1 MVEADGVGKVAQ
13 QLGYARS
20 SVYSHCVKQGLP
32 TKKASRANR
41 PEGVRTFTL
50 DNLPDGADWTPE
62 SLLKQV
68 GLNPDEWRITNV
80 KARGGHYG
88 RPDDPSSQIRLEL
101 SVVPLLPPNFKLPEL
116 KGWKPL
122 PKPKRTKRSKVCTTV
137 ILSDQHCPHIDETC
151 HRLICQWLREEQ
163 PDRLHINGDLLDFST
178 ISRHRQRDGYA
189 QPVNECLQSGFNTLK
204 DYRDACPDAQITLLR
219 GNHCERIEHALI
231 DNLKELHRITAAD
244 EEVPALSLRNLL
256 HLDKLHIDYIDEE
269 WDRAKTQVGRRLT
282 VRHGYAT
289 GQNVGAKMLTK
300 LAGSNVQGHTHRLS
314 LTYRTHHTMRDD
326 EPTETR
332 LAAEVPCLCRID
344 DGLGYINGTEADWQQ
359 GALMVKTWPDDDF
372 AVMPVLYLPGRLVL
386 PDGRRY
392 EA

>member
-1 MVEADGVGKVAQ
+1 MK
-13 QLGYARS
+13 R
-20 SVYSHCVKQGLP
+20 GLP
-32 TKKASRANR
+32 TRMKPKAT
-41 PEGVRTFTL
+41 EVEQTFTL
-50 DNLPDGADWTPE
+50 DNLPAGANWTPE
-62 SLLKQV
+62 ALLKQV

-88 RPDDPSSQIRLEL
+88 NPQEPNSQLRLEI
-101 SVVPLLPPNFKLPEL
+101 SVVPIALPFKLPDP
-116 KGWKPL
+116 GSWKPL
-122 PKPKRTKRSKVCTTV
+122 PKPKKRKAGKVETSV
-137 ILSDQHCPHIDETC
+137 ILSDQHCPHIDATC
-151 HRLICQWLREEQ
+151 HQLICQWLREEQ
-163 PDRLHINGDLLDFST
+163 PDRIHVNGDLLDFST

-189 QPVNECLQSGFNTLK
+189 QSVNECLQSGFDTLR
-204 DYRDACPDAQITLLR
+204 DYRDACPDARITLLR

-231 DNLKELHRITAAD
+231 DNLKELHRIAAAD
-244 EEVPALSLRNLL
+244 DDIPALSLRKLL
-256 HLDKLHIDYIDEE
+256 HLDSLHVEYIDEA

-282 VRHGYAT
+282 VRHGFAT
-289 GQNVGAKMLTK
+289 GQNVGGKMLTK

-332 LAAEVPCLCRID
+332 LAAEVPCLCQID
-344 DGLGYINGTEADWQQ
+344 DGLGYLNGEADWQQ

-392 EA
+392 TA